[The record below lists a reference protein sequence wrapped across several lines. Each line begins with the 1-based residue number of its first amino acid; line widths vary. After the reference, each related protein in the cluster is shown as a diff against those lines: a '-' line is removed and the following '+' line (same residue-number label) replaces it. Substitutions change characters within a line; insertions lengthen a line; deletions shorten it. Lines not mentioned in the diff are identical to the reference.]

1 MYFLEMLCHIGHL
14 FVAKRS
20 QPFNKVLGR
29 KKVLIIFFELHWD
42 VRLIESDFGDHV
54 VMVDGFYDGFIT
66 GIGIAQSFLC
76 QKANIAHVDDMLDVD
91 ITVKLWS
98 KLGFSLLEDQA
109 FLFKLNFLFRFLMV
123 LVIGQMIWEV
133 FELHMLVF
141 RN

>member
-1 MYFLEMLCHIGHL
+1 
-14 FVAKRS
+14 
-20 QPFNKVLGR
+20 
-29 KKVLIIFFELHWD
+29 
-42 VRLIESDFGDHV
+42 
-54 VMVDGFYDGFIT
+54 
-66 GIGIAQSFLC
+66 
-76 QKANIAHVDDMLDVD
+76 MLDVD